1 MKNHQFSCQISF
13 TLSWLNALELPKM
26 IELVEHRYPH
36 FKIWM
41 NLVHYPDWM
50 RLNVIPPEM
59 KQFIENRWLYDD
71 KGNVRNLGKHKQDIL
86 GYIDFMNQP
95 HVTEET
101 FKYFLA
107 KNIFL
112 DNWRG
117 EDLFATI
124 PEYEVF
130 LNKYITEPT
139 EAYSVINT
147 IPIVEVGSVR
157 EEDPF
162 IYD

>member
-1 MKNHQFSCQISF
+1 
-13 TLSWLNALELPKM
+13 
-26 IELVEHRYPH
+26 
-36 FKIWM
+36 M

-71 KGNVRNLGKHKQDIL
+71 KGNVRDLGKHKQDIM

-130 LNKYITEPT
+130 LNKYITEPK

-147 IPIVEVGSVR
+147 IPIVEVGSVK

>member
-1 MKNHQFSCQISF
+1 M
-13 TLSWLNALELPKM
+13 
-26 IELVEHRYPH
+26 
-36 FKIWM
+36 
-41 NLVHYPDWM
+41 
-50 RLNVIPPEM
+50 
-59 KQFIENRWLYDD
+59 
-71 KGNVRNLGKHKQDIL
+71 
-86 GYIDFMNQP
+86 
-95 HVTEET
+95 
-101 FKYFLA
+101 
-107 KNIFL
+107 
-112 DNWRG
+112 
-117 EDLFATI
+117 FATI

>member
-1 MKNHQFSCQISF
+1 
-13 TLSWLNALELPKM
+13 
-26 IELVEHRYPH
+26 
-36 FKIWM
+36 
-41 NLVHYPDWM
+41 
-50 RLNVIPPEM
+50 
-59 KQFIENRWLYDD
+59 
-71 KGNVRNLGKHKQDIL
+71 
-86 GYIDFMNQP
+86 MNQP